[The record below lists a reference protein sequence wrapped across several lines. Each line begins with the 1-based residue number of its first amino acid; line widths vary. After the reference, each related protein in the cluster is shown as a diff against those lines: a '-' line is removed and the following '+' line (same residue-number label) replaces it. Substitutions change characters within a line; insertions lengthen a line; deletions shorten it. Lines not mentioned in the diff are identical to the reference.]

1 MAMQA
6 LVPVFDPVANHPTDK
21 APVVGIN
28 PMYIVPYATDLTISE
43 KLFSLSECG
52 LSVTDSYGNSMFKI
66 KSKFFSIR
74 DRRVLLG
81 PDDTPIVTFQQKIL
95 TAHRRWQVF
104 RGDSTDPSDLLF
116 SVKKSSLIQFSTKL
130 DVFLASNMKETT
142 ADFRV
147 SGSWFQRS
155 CMIKMGDSNT
165 VIAQMHKKF
174 DAASIIL
181 DKDSFVVTVY
191 PFVDYALIVTL
202 VAILQE
208 INADRNGDD

>member
-43 KLFSLSECG
+43 KLFSLSECS
-52 LSVTDSYGNSMFKI
+52 LSVTDSYGNLMFKI

-81 PDDTPIVTFQQKIL
+81 PDDTPIVTFQQK
-95 TAHRRWQVF
+95 
-104 RGDSTDPSDLLF
+104 
-116 SVKKSSLIQFSTKL
+116 
-130 DVFLASNMKETT
+130 
-142 ADFRV
+142 
-147 SGSWFQRS
+147 RS
-155 CMIKMGDSNT
+155 CTIKMGDSNT

-191 PFVDYALIVTL
+191 PFVDYAFIVTL